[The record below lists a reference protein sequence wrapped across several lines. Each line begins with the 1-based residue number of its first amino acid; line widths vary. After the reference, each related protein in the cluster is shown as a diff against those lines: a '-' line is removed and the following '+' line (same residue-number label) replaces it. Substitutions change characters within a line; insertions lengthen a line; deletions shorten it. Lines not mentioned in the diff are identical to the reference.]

1 MLGRLEADMLAHC
14 DKLLD
19 KGDALRQRMHMFA
32 SHSDATIHMM
42 KTKYDDL
49 KVDVE
54 ELRWQMRATTGQAR
68 SEEES
73 VSSLPLGGS

>member
-1 MLGRLEADMLAHC
+1 MGRLETDMLAHC
-14 DKLLD
+14 DKMLD
-19 KGDALRQRMHMFA
+19 KGDALRQRIHMFA

-42 KTKYDDL
+42 KTKYDNL

-54 ELRWQMRATTGQAR
+54 ELRWTMRATIDQAR

-73 VSSLPLGGS
+73 VTALHLGGL